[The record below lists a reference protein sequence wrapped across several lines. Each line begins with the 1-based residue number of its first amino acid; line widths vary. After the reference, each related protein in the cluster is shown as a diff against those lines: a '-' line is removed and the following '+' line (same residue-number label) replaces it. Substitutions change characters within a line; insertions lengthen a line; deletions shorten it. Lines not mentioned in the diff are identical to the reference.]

1 MVLAYCLKK
10 QLRAF
15 FKRLVFYRIQSYC
28 LAPCR
33 FLGRLRHIV
42 LSILAAIFFLPSLLP
57 ILIPLGNRSTKPRG
71 SILAKTITFTEL
83 ISVVYLL
90 ILRQKIRLP
99 RCQYQNEMRK
109 DTAIWLLIRRIQS
122 MLKARNIYPPVIS
135 HSSFGHWS
143 ARSWDTSIPS
153 VR

>member
-15 FKRLVFYRIQSYC
+15 VKRLVFLSYPK
-28 LAPCR
+28 LLLGALP
-33 FLGRLRHIV
+33 FLGP
-42 LSILAAIFFLPSLLP
+42 LAAYRAVDPGCHIFLPSLLA
-57 ILIPLGNRSTKPRG
+57 ILIPFDNRSTNPRG

-109 DTAIWLLIRRIQS
+109 DTAISLLIRRIES
-122 MLKARNIYPPVIS
+122 MLKARNIYLPVIS
-135 HSSFGHWS
+135 HNSFGHWS
-143 ARSWDTSIPS
+143 ARSWDTSVPS